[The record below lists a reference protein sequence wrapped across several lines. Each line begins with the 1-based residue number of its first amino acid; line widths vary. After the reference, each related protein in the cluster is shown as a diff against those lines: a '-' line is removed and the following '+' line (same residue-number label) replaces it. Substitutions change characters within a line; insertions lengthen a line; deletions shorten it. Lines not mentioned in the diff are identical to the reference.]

1 MIFLSLIKYFVC
13 SRKSFWPLKAIAAV
27 VCVRVDAYV
36 ILVTVAVV
44 ITVLSNA
51 AVTVMDVIVCLSV
64 DTHVILALVDVATT
78 VVCL

>member
-36 ILVTVAVV
+36 IPFPVAVV
-44 ITVLSNA
+44 TTVVSDA
-51 AVTVMDVIVCLSV
+51 AVTGMAVIVSLSLDTDDVILF
-64 DTHVILALVDVATT
+64 LVA
-78 VVCL
+78 VV